1 MEIRKQEKLMRTVQ
15 KGMMR
20 FVLVSGVL
28 GWGIPTAILFSI
40 IQHFTGTP
48 QTISTV
54 AFSLVLFP
62 IGGLF
67 WGAAMWWFVKAQ
79 YNKMV
84 SARL

>member
-1 MEIRKQEKLMRTVQ
+1 MDSQKKEKLERTVQ
-15 KGMMR
+15 KGMAR
-20 FVLVSGVL
+20 FVLVSGML

-40 IQHFTGTP
+40 IQHSTGTP

-54 AFSLVLFP
+54 ALSLVLFP
-62 IGGLF
+62 IGGLL

-84 SARL
+84 SAGL